1 MYVKK
6 YDNSILPL
14 AKHISKVTNNVSLFF
29 RHGDSQVWW
38 IVFGVICLLTAATR
52 FYKVGEP
59 EHVV

>member
-1 MYVKK
+1 MKIVFGNCQDIFLKLLT
-6 YDNSILPL
+6 IC
-14 AKHISKVTNNVSLFF
+14 VLFF